1 MGDTEGKPVRFLFLI
16 LTAYSADEEISFRI
30 PFVLNPT
37 SQTSLTIKYKLV
49 KYDSTVN
56 LGIPVVLAEYS
67 FTNHKETIIDS
78 S

>member
-49 KYDSTVN
+49 
-56 LGIPVVLAEYS
+56 
-67 FTNHKETIIDS
+67 
-78 S
+78 